1 MLGAWLPWQ
10 TNCASKVKAQ
20 HLSAKPAKRQIKAE
34 ERQRGGKEREREREG
49 DGERERERAMEREI

>member
-34 ERQRGGKEREREREG
+34 ERQSERKREREG
-49 DGERERERAMEREI
+49 DGERNLSEKNDSLAQK